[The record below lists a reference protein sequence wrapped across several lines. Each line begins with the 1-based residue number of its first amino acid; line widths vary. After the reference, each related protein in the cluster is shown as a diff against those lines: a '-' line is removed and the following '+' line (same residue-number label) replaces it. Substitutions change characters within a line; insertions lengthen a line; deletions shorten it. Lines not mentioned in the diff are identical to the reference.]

1 MNCLAVR
8 ERLPEH
14 ALGSLSEGESTRLDE
29 HLAWCA
35 ACRKEASELQ
45 RAAATLAYSVAPVEP
60 PADLEDRV
68 VQTMRTAAARRR
80 RTSPRRRRGVAAGL
94 LAAAIAFS
102 GLAWGAV
109 MAGRADR
116 VAQQRDAALVKQRE
130 AIQRFQQ
137 VVERIEGGDPSNI
150 VELADLSS
158 SKLKNASGQALVLLS
173 PSSNDF
179 VLVVASG
186 ITGLHEGQLPL
197 EVRLT
202 SEDAGELIVGEITA
216 LGRSGEGEVE
226 RSFVEDL
233 QAFDRVEI
241 RGAHG
246 KVLLRG
252 SLDVHQ
258 PAE

>member
-1 MNCLAVR
+1 VNCLAVR

-14 ALGSLSEGESTRLDE
+14 ALGSLSEGEATRLDE

-60 PADLEDRV
+60 PDDLEDRV
-68 VQTMRTAAARRR
+68 VQTVRTAARRR

-116 VAQQRDAALVKQRE
+116 VEQQRDAALVKQRE
-130 AIQRFQQ
+130 AIERFQQ

-202 SEDAGELIVGEITA
+202 SKDAGELIVGEITA

-233 QAFDRVEI
+233 QAFDRIEI

-258 PAE
+258 AAE

>member
-14 ALGSLSEGESTRLDE
+14 ALGSLSDAEASKLDE

-35 ACRKEASELQ
+35 ACRKEAGELQ

-60 PADLEDRV
+60 PADLEDEVVRV
-68 VQTMRTAAARRR
+68 VRTAARRR

-116 VAQQRDAALVKQRE
+116 VQEQIRE
-130 AIQRFQQ
+130 ARQRQAIVQRNFA
-137 VVERIEGGDPSNI
+137 EFLKSLEGTDPQNI
-150 VELADLSS
+150 VEIADMKSAV
-158 SKLKNASGQALVLLS
+158 SKDASGQGLVLLS
-173 PSSNDF
+173 PTADDLVF
-179 VLVVASG
+179 VVVSG
-186 ITGLHEGQLPL
+186 LTDLKSGQLPL
-197 EVRLT
+197 EVRLI
-202 SEDAGELIVGEITA
+202 SD
-216 LGRSGEGEVE
+216 RSGELVVGTIQRLDTGGGGGVY
-226 RSFVEDL
+226 RVFVEDL
-233 QAFDRVEI
+233 HAFDGIEL
-241 RGAHG
+241 RGVHG

-252 SLDVHQ
+252 SLGVQ
-258 PAE
+258 STS

>member
-14 ALGSLSEGESTRLDE
+14 ALGSLSEGESISLDE

-68 VQTMRTAAARRR
+68 VQTVRTAAARRR

-94 LAAAIAFS
+94 LAAVIALS

-116 VAQQRDAALVKQRE
+116 VQEQIRE
-130 AIQRFQQ
+130 ARQRQAIVQRNFA
-137 VVERIEGGDPSNI
+137 EFLKSLEGTDPQNI
-150 VELADLSS
+150 VEIADMKSPV
-158 SKLKNASGQALVLLS
+158 SKDASGQGLVLLS
-173 PSSNDF
+173 PTADDLVF
-179 VLVVASG
+179 VVVSG
-186 ITGLHEGQLPL
+186 LTDLKSGQLPL
-197 EVRLT
+197 EVRLI
-202 SEDAGELIVGEITA
+202 SD
-216 LGRSGEGEVE
+216 RSGELVVGTIQRLDTGGGGGVY
-226 RSFVEDL
+226 RVFVEDL
-233 QAFDRVEI
+233 HAFDGIEL
-241 RGAHG
+241 RGVHG

-252 SLDVHQ
+252 SLGVQ
-258 PAE
+258 STS

>member
-14 ALGSLSEGESTRLDE
+14 ALGSLSDAEASKLDE

-35 ACRKEASELQ
+35 ACRKEAGELQ

-60 PADLEDRV
+60 PADLEDEVVRV
-68 VQTMRTAAARRR
+68 VRTAARRR

-116 VAQQRDAALVKQRE
+116 VQEQIRE
-130 AIQRFQQ
+130 ARQRQAIVQRNFA
-137 VVERIEGGDPSNI
+137 EFLKSLEGTDPQNI
-150 VELADLSS
+150 VEIADMKSPV
-158 SKLKNASGQALVLLS
+158 SKDASGQGLVLLS
-173 PSSNDF
+173 PTADDLVF
-179 VLVVASG
+179 VVVSG
-186 ITGLHEGQLPL
+186 LTDLKSGQLPL
-197 EVRLT
+197 EVRLI
-202 SEDAGELIVGEITA
+202 SD
-216 LGRSGEGEVE
+216 RSGELVVGTIQRLDTGGGGGVY
-226 RSFVEDL
+226 RVFVEDL
-233 QAFDRVEI
+233 HAFDGIEL
-241 RGAHG
+241 RGVHG

-252 SLDVHQ
+252 SLGVQ
-258 PAE
+258 STS